1 MITVSDLHFAYP
13 SGKSA
18 LSGIDLHIEKGEFAA
33 IVGHNGSGKS
43 TLARI
48 IAGIEKPARGS
59 CAVNG
64 IDTRDKSRFIE
75 LRKTAGIVFQ
85 NPENQIVFEKVH
97 DDMAFA
103 LRNLGLEQDEID
115 RRIGEVMKTMNIEH
129 FTNSFELS
137 MGQKQ
142 RAAIAGVLA
151 MQCRC
156 IVFDEPTAML
166 DPKGKKDIHGI
177 IVDLHKKGF
186 TIVYVTNVIDEVL
199 SADRILILDSGRIR
213 HEFKRGELLEN
224 VEALKSF
231 SLEMPLIMDIIV
243 RLKDRNVNIDT
254 SARTVDDLV
263 NSLIN
268 LPAANGHYKAAR

>member
-13 SGKSA
+13 SGKPA

-48 IAGIEKPARGS
+48 IAGIERPGRGS
-59 CAVNG
+59 CTVNG
-64 IDTRDKSRFIE
+64 IDTRDKSKFLE

-103 LRNLGLEQDEID
+103 LRNLGLEQAEID
-115 RRIGEVMKTMNIEH
+115 RRIDEVTKSMKIEH
-129 FTNSFELS
+129 FTDSFELS

-151 MQCRC
+151 MRCQC
-156 IVFDEPTAML
+156 IIFDEPTAML

-177 IVDLHKKGF
+177 IVELHKKGF

-213 HEFKRGELLEN
+213 GEFKRGELLEN
-224 VEALKSF
+224 VEKLKSF

-243 RLKDRNVNIDT
+243 RLKDRNVDIDT
-254 SARTVDDLV
+254 SARTVDELV
-263 NSLIN
+263 NSLTN
-268 LPAANGHYKAAR
+268 MKAAREK